1 MNERVLKLAAQVG
14 LLNEDSQGFYI
25 EQRAGEQEVADF
37 AESLIREVLMFNRAN
52 LMDEN
57 DPEDNSEFAQ
67 FYTKGW
73 NAKTLDIDE
82 FLKNFFGV
90 K

>member
-1 MNERVLKLAAQVG
+1 MKERILKIAAQVG

-25 EQRAGEQEVADF
+25 EQRAGEQEVSDF

-57 DPEDNSEFAQ
+57 DPEDNSEFGK

-73 NAKTLDIDE
+73 NDKTMDIDE